1 MNDVIGFVML
11 QVHGGGH
18 HKSDEGMAANLMEFL
33 TFIEQLLSKS
43 PSEAF
48 AQLMPGVV
56 VMDNW
61 HPLVVHFPIAFLLA
75 FWIIDCIGS
84 ILKSEAWRKLASNL
98 LYIGTAAAALAVFAG
113 LQAEETVQHGGNV
126 HEIMEQH
133 ESLGVAVLVLSLVLS
148 LWRFLAGGLLS
159 GFANVLFLFG
169 GFVLNVLILLGADL
183 GGLMVYQYG
192 VAVKAVETSQVDYYH
207 EHTHSH

>member
-18 HKSDEGMAANLMEFL
+18 HKSDEGMDASLMEFL

-48 AQLMPGVV
+48 AQLMPGMV
-56 VMDNW
+56 VMENW
-61 HPLVVHFPIAFLLA
+61 HPLVVHFPIAFLIA
-75 FWIIDCIGS
+75 FWLVDCVGV
-84 ILKSEAWRKLASNL
+84 ILKSEAWRKLASGL
-98 LYIGTAAAALAVFAG
+98 LYLGTASAALAVFAG

-133 ESLGVAVLVLSLVLS
+133 ESLGIAVLVISLGLS
-148 LWRFLAGGLLS
+148 LWRFLSGGLLS
-159 GFANVLFLFG
+159 GFANVLFLLAG
-169 GFVLNVLILLGADL
+169 LVLNGLILLGADL

-192 VAVKAVETSQVDYYH
+192 VAVKAVETSQTEYYN